1 MLQVRLGEVARVD
14 SVQRMSDD
22 PDAKAAIEADQ
33 RPLGTIRLGLIATP
47 GVAHD
52 LARDLASKL
61 PEALRGDAWSAV
73 AWEVPLVADAF
84 AADARLSGVDM
95 IDRARERM
103 QREGWH
109 LAICLTD
116 LPLRNGRRPVIA
128 DASAMHGVALLSLPA
143 LGAARLRPRALET
156 ILRLLDGLMADA
168 SSPPAS
174 AATGGGAAASTAGS
188 PTSRRRRA
196 RRTAR
201 TSASSRASCGQH
213 AVLLGMVAA
222 NRPWRLAA
230 GLSRSLAAALGAA
243 AFALVTS
250 DIWQLADSLG
260 AVRLAGLTLLSV
272 GATVV
277 TLIVAHELWERGGD
291 GLRREQAVLF
301 NAATTITVV
310 LGVLVLYAALFAVA
324 LAGRWLVLANGPL
337 AKTLGHPPNPS
348 DYLRL
353 AWLVSLA
360 VDGRRGARRRPRS
373 NDYVRQAAY
382 GYRPIPTRTR
392 RCARPG
398 RRGGM
403 SARQRPCGG
412 PRERSRRDD
421 ARRHQGPQRQ
431 AVGQPQVRNIAHS
444 LGRSRAHRRS
454 GPRAADRA
462 L

>member
-1 MLQVRLGEVARVD
+1 MP
-14 SVQRMSDD
+14 DD
-22 PDAKAAIEADQ
+22 PDANAAIEADQ

-61 PEALRGDAWSAV
+61 PEALRREASSAV

-143 LGAARLRPRALET
+143 LGAARLRRRALET
-156 ILRLLDGLMADA
+156 ILGLLDGLMAERLVTAGERGDRRRRSRVDRRLADVAATA
-168 SSPPAS
+168 SSPDAEDVRFV
-174 AATGGGAAASTAGS
+174 AGVL
-188 PTSRRRRA
+188 RGNVRL
-196 RRTAR
+196 
-201 TSASSRASCGQH
+201 
-213 AVLLGMVAA
+213 LLGMVAA
-222 NRPWRLAA
+222 NRPWRLAV
-230 GLSRSLAAALGAA
+230 GLSRALAAALGAA

-260 AVRLAGLTLLSV
+260 PVRLAGLTLLSV

-310 LGVLVLYAALFAVA
+310 LGVLVLYAALFAIA
-324 LAGRWLVLANGPL
+324 LAGGWLVLANGPL

-353 AWLVSLA
+353 AWLVSSLSMI
-360 VDGRRGARRRPRS
+360 GGALGGGLES
-373 NDYVRQAAY
+373 DETVRQAAY
-382 GYRPIPTRTR
+382 GYRPDP
-392 RCARPG
+392 
-398 RRGGM
+398 
-403 SARQRPCGG
+403 
-412 PRERSRRDD
+412 D
-421 ARRHQGPQRQ
+421 ADQ
-431 AVGQPQVRNIAHS
+431 ALRYAP
-444 LGRSRAHRRS
+444 
-454 GPRAADRA
+454 ADEA
-462 L
+462 G